1 VLRALQDG
9 NLECFVWDGYGD
21 ASCSLFGD
29 HSPSRDAHGERRTV
43 MGPGVVIAVTV
54 LTVIIGLFGSAV
66 YLIMQARS
74 GRSMKFSLAGFLVVY
89 VYVAAFLGMLVVAIG
104 GSQAVNAGLSKAIS
118 PEFSYGRQN
127 ITDVSLVDPEQD
139 GSSDSG
145 QRQQEAQQSG
155 DDQKSKEQQVARED
169 RRLENE
175 FRVGLWQ
182 GLAMAIAGAVIYGFH
197 LAARL
202 LLGAMGRMRELR
214 VGYLCVM
221 LAVFGLVTIISIP
234 AAIAQ
239 TMEHVVQIPG
249 DYLPGAGA
257 DVANVIVCTPIWLV
271 VLTLLLRQVRRP
283 VV

>member
-1 VLRALQDG
+1 MLRALQDG
-9 NLECFVWDGYGD
+9 NLECFVWDGYGYV
-21 ASCSLFGD
+21 SCPLLGD
-29 HSPSRDAHGERRTV
+29 HSPGRDAHGERRTM
-43 MGPGVVIAVTV
+43 MGPGIVIAVTV
-54 LTVIIGLFGSAV
+54 LTGIIGLFGAAV

-74 GRSMKFSLAGFLVVY
+74 GRSMKFSLSGFLVVY
-89 VYVAAFLGMLVVAIG
+89 VYVAAFLGMLVMAIG
-104 GSQAVNAGLSKAIS
+104 GSQAVNAGLSKTIS

-127 ITDVSLVDPEQD
+127 ITDVSFADPEQD

-155 DDQKSKEQQVARED
+155 DDQKLKEQVARED

-182 GLAMAIAGAVIYGFH
+182 GLAMAIAGGVIYGFH

>member
-1 VLRALQDG
+1 MLRALQDG

-21 ASCSLFGD
+21 VSCPLLGD
-29 HSPSRDAHGERRTV
+29 HSPGRDAHGERRTM
-43 MGPGVVIAVTV
+43 MGPGIVIAVTV
-54 LTVIIGLFGSAV
+54 LTVIIGLFGAAV

-74 GRSMKFSLAGFLVVY
+74 GRSMKFSLSGFLVVY
-89 VYVAAFLGMLVVAIG
+89 VYVAAFLGMLVMAIG
-104 GSQAVNAGLSKAIS
+104 GSQAVNAGLSKTIS

-127 ITDVSLVDPEQD
+127 ITDVSFADPEQD

-155 DDQKSKEQQVARED
+155 DDQKLKEQVARED

-182 GLAMAIAGAVIYGFH
+182 GLAMAIAGGVIYGFH

>member
-1 VLRALQDG
+1 
-9 NLECFVWDGYGD
+9 
-21 ASCSLFGD
+21 
-29 HSPSRDAHGERRTV
+29 

-127 ITDVSLVDPEQD
+127 ITDVYLVDPEQD

-182 GLAMAIAGAVIYGFH
+182 GLAMAIAGGVIYGFH

>member
-1 VLRALQDG
+1 
-9 NLECFVWDGYGD
+9 
-21 ASCSLFGD
+21 
-29 HSPSRDAHGERRTV
+29 
-43 MGPGVVIAVTV
+43 MGPGIVVAVTV
-54 LTVIIGLFGSAV
+54 LTGIVGFFGAAV

-74 GRSMKFSLAGFLVVY
+74 GRSVKFSLAGFLVVY
-89 VYVAAFLGMLVVAIG
+89 VYVAAFLGMLVMAIG
-104 GSQAVNAGLSKAIS
+104 GSQAVNAGLSKVIS
-118 PEFSYGRQN
+118 PEFSYGRQ
-127 ITDVSLVDPEQD
+127 TAPDVSLVDPEQD

-145 QRQQEAQQSG
+145 RRQQEAQQSG
-155 DDQKSKEQQVARED
+155 DEQRLKEQVARED

-182 GLAMAIAGAVIYGFH
+182 GLAMAIAGGVIYGFH

-202 LLGAMGRMRELR
+202 LLGAIGRMRELR
-214 VGYLCVM
+214 LGYLCVM

>member
-1 VLRALQDG
+1 MLCALQDG

-21 ASCSLFGD
+21 ASCPLFGD

-182 GLAMAIAGAVIYGFH
+182 GLAMAIAGGVIYGFH

>member
-1 VLRALQDG
+1 MLCALQDG

-21 ASCSLFGD
+21 ASCPLFGD

-127 ITDVSLVDPEQD
+127 ITDVYLVDPEQD

-182 GLAMAIAGAVIYGFH
+182 GLAMAIAGGVIYGFH